1 MTTLKTFALSA
12 LIVGAIHAPFFIIAY
27 FLQLP

>member
-1 MTTLKTFALSA
+1 MTTLQTFILSA
-12 LIVGAIHAPFFIIAY
+12 LLVGAIHAPFFIIAY

>member
-1 MTTLKTFALSA
+1 MTTLQTLAISA
-12 LIVGAIHAPFFIIAY
+12 LLVGAIHAPFFIIAY